1 MATYKRFEDLPVWQA
16 AMELADALY
25 DVTEGEAF
33 RRRHSLRDQMERAAL
48 SVSSNIAEGFER
60 GTRDE
65 LLYFLYIAKGSCGE
79 LRSQTAFCA
88 RRRLLAKGRHA
99 ALRGQCVSVSK
110 QLAGTAALRQ
120 QGEGRQ
126 GSGDGARGVRPSS
139 RGDRPPRP
147 REGPRPDAP
156 ARRRIHRAVNPLVGN
171 PACRPLRHLPS
182 AI

>member
-25 DVTEGEAF
+25 DVTEDEAF
-33 RRRHSLRDQMERAAL
+33 RRRYSLRDQMERAAL
-48 SVSSNIAEGFER
+48 SVSSSIAEGFER

-110 QLAGTAALRQ
+110 QLAAFAAYLRDTEW
-120 QGEGRQ
+120 QGQRHF
-126 GSGDGARGVRPSS
+126 GSKERAAK
-139 RGDRPPRP
+139 DRAAE
-147 REGPRPDAP
+147 REEFD
-156 ARRRIHRAVNPLVGN
+156 
-171 PACRPLRHLPS
+171 RHLEEIVRRAREKDRGRTPPPEDECTDEK
-182 AI
+182 